1 MLLLGTTVESS
12 LMSYMHIVAVNMH
25 CSDLHLQEVQWTD
38 SFWIHHYV
46 YTKASFLTSYSQP
59 TTEDG

>member
-1 MLLLGTTVESS
+1 MSLLGTCVES
-12 LMSYMHIVAVNMH
+12 LMSYMHIVAMNMH

-38 SFWIHHYV
+38 SLWIHRYV
-46 YTKASFLTSYSQP
+46 YIKASFPASYSQA

>member
-38 SFWIHHYV
+38 SLWIHHYV